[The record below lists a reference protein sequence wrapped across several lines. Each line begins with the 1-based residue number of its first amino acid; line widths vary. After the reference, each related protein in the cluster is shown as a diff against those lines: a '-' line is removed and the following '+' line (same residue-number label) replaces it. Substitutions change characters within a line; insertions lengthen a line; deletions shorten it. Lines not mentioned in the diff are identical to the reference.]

1 MRPHRLELEAF
12 GPYADRQEIG
22 FDELEREGLFL
33 IHGTTGAGKTY
44 LLDALCF
51 ALYGEVS
58 GERSVKGLRSDHAAP
73 DAVPRVALEFSAAG
87 GRWRVERSPACS
99 LPKSRGSGNTNRAAK
114 ASLQRL
120 RSGGAEPVARSL
132 SEVNREVSRLVGLDA
147 AQFRQ
152 VILLPQGRF
161 AEVLRARSEEREA
174 LLKTLFDTALYERA
188 SFWLEEQ
195 AKEARGSVLDGERE
209 LEGLRRQAGHIAAPW
224 SDQNAYL
231 PAADVPD
238 AGVVNAGV
246 VDAGVSASGISS
258 AGVADGGGAAGGGAA
273 GEAPDPGTPADQAA
287 LEALLAQLGAVCQ
300 ASAATLEASGAELE
314 RMRQRQQEI
323 SQLAERHDRR
333 ADALRR
339 QGEWERQRQAI
350 EELRGSLA
358 LAERAE
364 GLRVSLRADDDARAA
379 RQAQE
384 RKLVALL
391 RAADRGRDQAL
402 ALPDALIAL
411 DLLRPP
417 AAEALQRAGQ
427 ALAARRAELE
437 ALDRI
442 DRDART
448 VAASAAEAAAA
459 AAAAAERV
467 AKGEALLQRH
477 QRDRQAC
484 EAELLQA
491 RSAADRL
498 DGLRGV
504 EREASQLL
512 AALEA
517 LEAASRREAE
527 TLARSNS
534 ADLERNRAQTT
545 LLELRERQLT
555 GMAARLAEGL
565 RPGQACPVCG
575 SPDHPAPALAA
586 ADAVSDAAISEAGRR
601 LTAAEER
608 ARQAATELARAQA
621 DRAALRVRA
630 GEGASDPLAARSAAA
645 AAREAVAR
653 CAEAAMRMPE
663 LEQRLTG
670 LDADRMRFEHKLT
683 ELREQ
688 QSAQRQRALEG
699 EKRAAELAARVA
711 DQLGAGVAP
720 AAVLAS
726 LPPLEKALA
735 ALAGVA
741 GEVERLS
748 ARAAESGRRLAS
760 DLDAAAFADADA
772 ARAALQEEQ
781 IRRNWRQRIEAWESE
796 GQRLRGLLEAPELRE
811 LPKHRPDTAAAAR
824 RLADADAARTRAV
837 ESHTRAEAAR
847 RELARLA
854 LLHRQGEA
862 ELLAKRE
869 RAELLWGVADRCLG
883 RSHPKISLQRWV
895 LSAYLEEICRF
906 ANQRL
911 ELMTAGRYQLRLCDE
926 EARRGVKAGLGLRV
940 LDAHTGEE
948 REVSSLSGG
957 ETFQASLAL
966 ALGVADTVQ
975 AHSGGVAL
983 EALFI
988 DEGFGSL
995 DPDNLQLAMDELDR
1009 LRQGGRMIG
1018 IISHVGA
1025 LRERIRQGIEV
1036 IASDRGSRLVVGTMG
1051 HVG

>member
-58 GERSVKGLRSDHAAP
+58 GERSVKGLRSDHAVP

-87 GRWRVERSPACS
+87 ERWRVERSPACS

-120 RSGGAEPVARSL
+120 RGGGAEPVARSL
-132 SEVNREVSRLVGLDA
+132 SEVNREVNRLVGLDA

-195 AKEARGSVLDGERE
+195 AKEVRGAVLDGQRE

-224 SDQNAYL
+224 AELEAN
-231 PAADVPD
+231 PPD
-238 AGVVNAGV
+238 AGLS
-246 VDAGVSASGISS
+246 DAGI
-258 AGVADGGGAAGGGAA
+258 ADG
-273 GEAPDPGTPADQAA
+273 ETPDPDTPADQAA
-287 LEALLAQLGAVCQ
+287 LETLLARLGDACQ

-314 RMRQRQQEI
+314 RMRRQQQEI
-323 SQLAERHDRR
+323 AQLAERHDRR

-339 QGEWERQRQAI
+339 QGEWERQRPAI
-350 EELRGSLA
+350 EEQRASLT

-384 RKLVALL
+384 RRLEALL
-391 RAADRGRDQAL
+391 CAAERGRDQAL

-417 AAEALQRAGQ
+417 APEALQRAGQ

-448 VAASAAEAAAA
+448 AAAA
-459 AAAAAERV
+459 AAAAAEASTAAAERV
-467 AKGEALLQRH
+467 AKGEALLQRY
-477 QRDRQAC
+477 QLDRQAC
-484 EAELLQA
+484 EGQLLQA
-491 RSAADRL
+491 RSAADRI
-498 DGLRGV
+498 DGLRGA

-517 LEAASRREAE
+517 LESADRREAE
-527 TLARSNS
+527 TLARSNG
-534 ADLERNRAQTT
+534 ADQERNRAQTA
-545 LLELRERQLT
+545 LLELRERQLA

-575 SPDHPAPALAA
+575 SPDHPAPAEAA
-586 ADAVSDAAISEAGRR
+586 ADAVTDAAISEAVRR
-601 LTAAEER
+601 LTAADEG
-608 ARQAATELARAQA
+608 ARQAATELARARA
-621 DRAALRVRA
+621 ERAALRDRA
-630 GEGASDPLAARSAAA
+630 GEADSDPLAARRAAA
-645 AAREAVAR
+645 AAREAVSR
-653 CAEAAMRMPE
+653 CAEAAARVPE

-670 LDADRMRFEHKLT
+670 LDADRQRFERKLT

-699 EKRAAELAARVA
+699 EKRAAELVARVA
-711 DQLGAGVAP
+711 GQLGAGVAP
-720 AAVLAS
+720 TAALAT

-735 ALAGVA
+735 ALADVA

-760 DLDAAAFADADA
+760 DLEAAAFPDSAA
-772 ARAALQEEQ
+772 ARAALQEEGV
-781 IRRNWRQRIEAWESE
+781 RRGWRQRIEAWETE

-811 LPKHRPDTAAAAR
+811 LPEQRPDTAAAAT

-837 ESHTRAEAAR
+837 ESHTRAEAVQ
-847 RELARLA
+847 RELARLT
-854 LLHRQGEA
+854 LLHREGEA
-862 ELLAKRE
+862 DLVARRE

-895 LSAYLEEICRF
+895 LSAYLEEICRY

-983 EALFI
+983 ETLFI